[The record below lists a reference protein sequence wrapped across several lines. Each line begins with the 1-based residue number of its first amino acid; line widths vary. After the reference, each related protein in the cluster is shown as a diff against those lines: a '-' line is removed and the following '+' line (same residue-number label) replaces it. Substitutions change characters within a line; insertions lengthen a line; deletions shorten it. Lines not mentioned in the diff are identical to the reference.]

1 MFEKLAALPLTAAQR
16 EHVTLAIVD
25 GSVPSR
31 VHACRAIGVLA
42 RPKLRFDVD
51 TPADLARLEILVRKG
66 PISLAA
72 TGVEIVELCARANL

>member
-1 MFEKLAALPLTAAQR
+1 MFEKLAASPLTAAQR

-42 RPKLRFDVD
+42 RPELRFDVD
-51 TPADLARLEILVRKG
+51 TPADLARLKALVSSRSVALSTTAADILKV
-66 PISLAA
+66 A
-72 TGVEIVELCARANL
+72 TSD